1 MAEFHFSGV
10 DELELS
16 LREIEELPE
25 EVVDEMLEA
34 QADVLIDEIQN
45 RGEAYGV
52 MAPGSG
58 KMLRSIKKGRPKRG
72 KNGTRQI
79 VVSPRGTRKRG
90 KEGKK
95 TSNAEIAFLNNY
107 GTRHQ
112 QARPFWSD
120 AEKTSEKS
128 MEKAAAEVHDKWLNS
143 KGL

>member
-1 MAEFHFSGV
+1 MAEFSFSGIN
-10 DELELS
+10 ELELS

-25 EVVDEMLEA
+25 EVADEMLEA

-58 KMLRSIKKGRPKRG
+58 KMLKSIKKGKAKRG

-79 VVSPRGTRKRG
+79 VVSPRGSRTRG
-90 KEGKK
+90 KKK

-128 MEKAAAEVHDKWLNS
+128 MEKAAAEVHDKWLIS